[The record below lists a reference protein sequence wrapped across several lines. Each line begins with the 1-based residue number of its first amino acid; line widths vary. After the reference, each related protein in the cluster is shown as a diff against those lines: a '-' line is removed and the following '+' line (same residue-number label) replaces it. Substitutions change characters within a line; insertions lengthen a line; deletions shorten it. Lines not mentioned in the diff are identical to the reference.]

1 MYDSENS
8 NRGSG
13 TTQKGGMGRE
23 VGRMFKKEETKV
35 YLWLIHVEFDR
46 NQHNIVKQSPFS

>member
-13 TTQKGGMGRE
+13 TTPKGGMGRE

-35 YLWLIHVEFDR
+35 YLWLIHVEFGR